1 MHYILMSCK
10 RLYNVLILIV
20 LAMTSV
26 SSVQAT
32 TACAD
37 FAIWPV
43 QINQKDVRSDDSITL
58 TLPLPEVPRT
68 LTRPQERAAYIM
80 EHFWDAMDFADTT
93 ACHDRE
99 FMEQNFVNFIS
110 LFPHATSVA
119 IDTAITIFIDKAAA
133 DSALMVNI
141 SEMAGYYLG
150 PGLSPMRNALYHIAF
165 LEKLSL
171 HPGLPRN
178 ERDRLAYSLTM
189 ARKESPGTLIPDFAY
204 IDGNNAR
211 HTLYEAGRTK
221 YIVLMFY
228 DPECDRCTDAITE
241 LGKAGLVQDLIVSN
255 RLDVIAIDVNPDN
268 SLADMKLAKDWH
280 TGHPTDINFLY
291 SKFTL
296 DDMPAIY
303 LLKPDKTILVKDSS
317 AERILMFLG
326 KLDE

>member
-1 MHYILMSCK
+1 MHYILMSSR

-20 LAMTSV
+20 LAMASV
-26 SSVQAT
+26 SSSQA
-32 TACAD
+32 AVCAD
-37 FAIWPV
+37 VATWPA
-43 QINQKDVRSDDSITL
+43 QINQKDARSDDSITL
-58 TLPLPEVPRT
+58 ALPLPEVPRT

-110 LFPHATSVA
+110 LFPHATSEA

-150 PGLSPMRNALYHIAF
+150 PGQSPMRNALYHIAF

-171 HPGLPRN
+171 HPGLPQN
-178 ERDRLAYSLTM
+178 ERDRLAYSLAM

-204 IDGNNAR
+204 TDSSNSR

-228 DPECDRCTDAITE
+228 DPECGRCTDAMTE
-241 LGKAGLVQDLIVSN
+241 LGKAGFVEDLIVGN
-255 RLDVIAIDVNPDN
+255 RLDIIAININPDK
-268 SLADMKLAKDWH
+268 SLADMKQTKGWH

-303 LLKPDKTILVKDSS
+303 LLSPDRTIMAKDSS
-317 AERILMFLG
+317 AGRILLFLG
-326 KLDE
+326 KLNE